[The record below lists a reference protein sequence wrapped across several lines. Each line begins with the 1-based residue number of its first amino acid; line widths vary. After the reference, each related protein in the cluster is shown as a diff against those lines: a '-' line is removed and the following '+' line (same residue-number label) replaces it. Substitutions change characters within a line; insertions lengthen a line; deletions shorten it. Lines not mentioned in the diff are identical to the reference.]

1 MRIGRKQN
9 TILVLSFPE
18 LQYSGQVY
26 AFFPPKW
33 KSSSHILS
41 GISFPLK
48 CWMFSGTWGGHF
60 LQISASWFPSFW
72 FVLWHGGWTMV
83 SLEKSCWRLTA
94 GSSHIVNVPLWSL
107 QIVIL
112 TQILSF
118 CCKPSIPTDARPGW
132 TVPHHEPCGS
142 CICPEGDIY
151 LSMLMVTGQALGRP
165 ATCLAS
171 NQSFTPICSC
181 CWHFFRS

>member
-9 TILVLSFPE
+9 TILVLSFLG
-18 LQYSGQVY
+18 LQYSGRVY
-26 AFFPPKW
+26 AFFPPSEKAVPT
-33 KSSSHILS
+33 
-41 GISFPLK
+41 SFQE
-48 CWMFSGTWGGHF
+48 F
-60 LQISASWFPSFW
+60 LFLWSAGCFQISVSWFPSFW
-72 FVLWHGGWTMV
+72 FVLWHGGWTTV
-83 SLEKSCWRLTA
+83 SLEKSRWRLTA

-142 CICPEGDIY
+142 YICPKGDIY
-151 LSMLMVTGQALGRP
+151 LSMLSPAHGNRP
-165 ATCLAS
+165 GSGKAS
-171 NQSFTPICSC
+171 NLLDQWNQSFTPICSC
-181 CWHFFRS
+181 CWHFFHS